1 MILLFKDSFFYVI
14 EKYDKIIRMK
24 TLKNLVNK
32 IKHCQIKEQLV
43 FLLIIAVYLF
53 CTIIYS
59 GIRQENDKIAILGFH
74 NVVSDKV
81 KQEKY
86 PYNMWVDSESAF
98 REKIAYLYEQGYQTW
113 TMKELYEWKCG
124 KREKPQRVVV
134 LTFDDGYEASK
145 TLIAPILKEYG
156 FCGTTF
162 VIGSNTRNPKKAS
175 LFLDYDDIKRQDH
188 MKYYSHTY
196 QLHYRKDHRYA
207 IDISTKE
214 QLQNDFKKQ
223 QEITDCS
230 YVAYPYGHYN
240 DMIVTV
246 LKENGVKMA
255 FGYHENRKASRYGDI
270 YTIPRF
276 SINAYTTLDT
286 MKAMLDSD

>member
-1 MILLFKDSFFYVI
+1 
-14 EKYDKIIRMK
+14 MK
-24 TLKNLVNK
+24 TLENLRNK
-32 IKHCQIKEQLV
+32 IKHYQMKEQLV
-43 FLLIIAVYLF
+43 FLMIIIGYFF

-74 NVVSDKV
+74 NVVTDKE
-81 KQEKY
+81 KQKKY
-86 PYNMWVDSESAF
+86 PYNMWVDSESSF

-134 LTFDDGYEASK
+134 LTFDDGYKASK
-145 TLIAPILKEYG
+145 ELIAPILKEYG
-156 FCGTTF
+156 YCGTTF
-162 VIGSNTRNPKKAS
+162 VIGSYINNPKKATQ
-175 LFLDYDDIKRQDH
+175 FLGEEDIKRQDH
-188 MKYYSHTY
+188 MEYYSHTY
-196 QLHYRKDHRYA
+196 RLHYRKARRYA
-207 IDISTKE
+207 IDISTRE

-240 DMIVTV
+240 DTIVSV

-255 FGYHENRKASRYGDI
+255 FGYHENHKASRYDDF

-286 MKAMLDSD
+286 MKAMLNSD